1 MTDSF
6 LGMEEKDHWRYLG
19 LYSTDCAPSGN
30 TQIKTSGKDKK
41 LAVELTADIHED
53 IVRRLLRNTNDFVF
67 AGKLSEDEL
76 AIFYLLS
83 VMVTFGTQ
91 AKAVQEETCLDA
103 RALKA
108 EWHPQS
114 ELTGWTG

>member
-19 LYSTDCAPSGN
+19 LYSTDCTPSGN
-30 TQIKTSGKDKK
+30 TQIKTGGKDKK
-41 LAVELTADIHED
+41 LAVELTAGIHED

-83 VMVTFGTQ
+83 VMVTFLTQ
-91 AKAVQEETCLDA
+91 MKNVWNPNITEFQT
-103 RALKA
+103 
-108 EWHPQS
+108 
-114 ELTGWTG
+114 